1 MRKIPFKNYV
11 ILGLVFLFTIGVVF
25 YARDW
30 YNTTKEYYMQNSVM
44 KDAIR
49 EIKGDELSN
58 FILENQKFI
67 LYVASGKNME
77 IKDFENKFKNLIQDM
92 DLNDL
97 VLYMNLDDV
106 DSNRFYD
113 SLKSYAFDSKV
124 KNQINSNSMA
134 SMYVFTD
141 SKITDVLSNVNNYS
155 MNRLETVIDRWDIR

>member
-77 IKDFENKFKNLIQDM
+77 IKDFENKFKDLIQDM

-106 DSNRFYD
+106 DNNRLYD

>member
-58 FILENQKFI
+58 FTLENQKFI

-77 IKDFENKFKNLIQDM
+77 IKNFEDDLKGLIQDM

-97 VLYMNLDDV
+97 ILYMNLDDT
-106 DSNRFYD
+106 DANFYD
-113 SLKSYAFDSKV
+113 SLKKYAV
-124 KNQINSNSMA
+124 NNEIKNQISSNSMA

>member
-77 IKDFENKFKNLIQDM
+77 IKDFENKFKDLIQDM

-106 DSNRFYD
+106 DSNRLYD

-141 SKITDVLSNVNNYS
+141 SKIMDVLSNVNNYS

>member
-77 IKDFENKFKNLIQDM
+77 IKDFENKFKDLIQDM

-106 DSNRFYD
+106 DSNRLYD

-124 KNQINSNSMA
+124 KNQINYNSMA

>member
-1 MRKIPFKNYV
+1 
-11 ILGLVFLFTIGVVF
+11 
-25 YARDW
+25 
-30 YNTTKEYYMQNSVM
+30 M

-77 IKDFENKFKNLIQDM
+77 IKDFENKFKDLIQDM

-106 DSNRFYD
+106 DSNRLYD

>member
-77 IKDFENKFKNLIQDM
+77 IKDFENKFKDLIQDM

-106 DSNRFYD
+106 DSNRLYD

-124 KNQINSNSMA
+124 KNQINSNSMS

>member
-67 LYVASGKNME
+67 LYMASGKNME
-77 IKDFENKFKNLIQDM
+77 IKDFENKFKDLIQDM

-106 DSNRFYD
+106 DSNRLYD

>member
-77 IKDFENKFKNLIQDM
+77 IKDFENKFKDLIQDM

-97 VLYMNLDDV
+97 VLYMNLDEV
-106 DSNRFYD
+106 DSNRLYD

>member
-1 MRKIPFKNYV
+1 
-11 ILGLVFLFTIGVVF
+11 
-25 YARDW
+25 
-30 YNTTKEYYMQNSVM
+30 
-44 KDAIR
+44 
-49 EIKGDELSN
+49 
-58 FILENQKFI
+58 
-67 LYVASGKNME
+67 ME
-77 IKDFENKFKNLIQDM
+77 IKDFENKFKDLIQDM

-106 DSNRFYD
+106 DSNRLYD

>member
-77 IKDFENKFKNLIQDM
+77 IKDFENKFKDLIQDM

-106 DSNRFYD
+106 DSNRLYD

>member
-44 KDAIR
+44 KDTIR
-49 EIKGDELSN
+49 EIKSDELSN

-77 IKDFENKFKNLIQDM
+77 IKDFEDDLKGLIQDM

-97 VLYMNLDDV
+97 ILYMNLDDT
-106 DSNRFYD
+106 DANFYD
-113 SLKSYAFDSKV
+113 SLKKYAV
-124 KNQINSNSMA
+124 NNEIKNQINSNSMA

-155 MNRLETVIDRWDIR
+155 MNRLEMVIDRWDIR

>member
-77 IKDFENKFKNLIQDM
+77 IKDFENKFKDLIQDM

-106 DSNRFYD
+106 DSNRLYD

-155 MNRLETVIDRWDIR
+155 MNRLEIVIDRWDIR

>member
-1 MRKIPFKNYV
+1 
-11 ILGLVFLFTIGVVF
+11 
-25 YARDW
+25 
-30 YNTTKEYYMQNSVM
+30 M

-77 IKDFENKFKNLIQDM
+77 IKDFENKFKDLIQDM

-106 DSNRFYD
+106 DNNCLYD

>member
-77 IKDFENKFKNLIQDM
+77 IKDFENKCKDLIQDM

-106 DSNRFYD
+106 DSNRLYD